1 MTQTKQPKT
10 GSKSSSHTPGPW
22 RGDRTTGRIV
32 AQSPAYPS
40 DEDRCIAEI
49 GESLAFSQQERVAN
63 ARLIAQAPEMYELL
77 SHITNHDPLLP
88 CGFCI
93 NEARRIKAEID
104 GK

>member
-1 MTQTKQPKT
+1 MTQTKQPKA

-22 RGDRTTGRIV
+22 EVRKVKDVTEVVGYLLPNAPQLIFDPCRM
-32 AQSPAYPS
+32 
-40 DEDRCIAEI
+40 DE
-49 GESLAFSQQERVAN
+49 AN
-63 ARLIAQAPEMYELL
+63 ARLIAAAPEMYELL

-104 GK
+104 GE